1 MLEARGSNASVRDI
15 WDDARES
22 FVESVAA
29 MIRSDRL
36 SGLAPDGADPE
47 VLASVLLE
55 VNDRLLER
63 FVLGGT
69 LSREQLMN
77 GAAAIWLKTIYGLEP
92 APDGQVTA

>member
-1 MLEARGSNASVRDI
+1 M
-15 WDDARES
+15 
-22 FVESVAA
+22 ESVAA
-29 MIRSDRL
+29 MIRSDR
-36 SGLAPDGADPE
+36 SAGLAPDGVDPE

-63 FVLGGT
+63 LVLGGT

-92 APDGQVTA
+92 APDRQQETA